1 MKTLK
6 IFMILAFGSFAMN
19 AQDLSKDQVPNDV
32 ATAFENEYPQA
43 KDVEWEKNA
52 EYFDVEFEVDRK
64 DYEIWYSA
72 SGEIV
77 KLEKEVSKND
87 LPSNIKNAIS
97 SNYTNMH
104 IEDAEMKTENG
115 TTTYSVELENG
126 NQEKTIIF
134 DESGTVIKEYT
145 D

>member
-19 AQDLSKDQVPNDV
+19 AQDLNKDQVPNEV

-43 KDVEWEKNA
+43 NDVEWEKNA
-52 EYFDVEFEVDRK
+52 DYFDVEFEIDRK
-64 DYEIWYSA
+64 DHEIWYSA

-77 KLEKEVSKND
+77 KHEEEVLEND
-87 LPSNIKNAIS
+87 LPSSITNAIA
-97 SNYTNMH
+97 SNYSDLH

-134 DESGTVIKEYT
+134 DESGNVIKEYT